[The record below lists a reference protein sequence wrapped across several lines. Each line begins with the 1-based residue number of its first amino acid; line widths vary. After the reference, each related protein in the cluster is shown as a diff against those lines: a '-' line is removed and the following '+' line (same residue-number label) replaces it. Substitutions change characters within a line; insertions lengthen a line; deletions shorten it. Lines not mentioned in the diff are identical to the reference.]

1 MLRSILSRFDL
12 DPLRAVLEG
21 DRVMWRADD
30 DDAGAG
36 GSGSGGSSQR
46 DDDGSDD
53 DDDSSA
59 DDGDDSGADDDDDSA
74 GERRAHRQAAKY
86 RTKLREA
93 ERKNA
98 DLEARLAKLEAGSGS
113 GDSDNEETKKRLQA
127 LEQELADER
136 GKREKAE
143 GKLRKDARERV
154 VTSVAKSLKANDPD
168 IIVAMA
174 ESGRIDGIDPDDGED
189 LDRDD
194 VKDALRALRRSKPHL
209 FESSSTGGGDGR
221 NGTTGTQPTRRS
233 RVDEDI
239 EKLPASQRG
248 MARLS
253 RAFTKK

>member
-1 MLRSILSRFDL
+1 MLRGILSRFDL

-21 DRVMWRADD
+21 DLVMWRTDD
-30 DDAGAG
+30 DGGGAG
-36 GSGSGGSSQR
+36 GSGSGGSSQG

-59 DDGDDSGADDDDDSA
+59 DDDGGSSADDDDDESA

-93 ERKNA
+93 EKKNA
-98 DLEARLAKLEAGSGS
+98 DLEARLAKLEAGGKADG
-113 GDSDNEETKKRLQA
+113 GDDEETKKRLQT

-136 GKREKAE
+136 TKREKAE
-143 GKLRKDARERV
+143 GRLRKDARERV
-154 VTSVAKSLKANDPD
+154 VTTVAKSLKANDPD

-174 ESGRIDGIDPDDGED
+174 EAGRIDGIDPDDSDD

-209 FESSSTGGGDGR
+209 FESSSTNGGDGR
-221 NGTTGTQPTRRS
+221 GTGTQPARRS
-233 RVDEDI
+233 RENEDI

-253 RAFTKK
+253 RAFSKK